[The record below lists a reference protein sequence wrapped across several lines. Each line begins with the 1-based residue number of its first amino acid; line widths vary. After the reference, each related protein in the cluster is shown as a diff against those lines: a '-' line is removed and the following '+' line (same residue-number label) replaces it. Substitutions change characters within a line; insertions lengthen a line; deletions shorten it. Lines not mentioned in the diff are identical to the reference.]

1 MSPSANQS
9 QTPLAV
15 CKRSEE
21 HRIQLTFC
29 LRASSMKDM
38 LDMPNPHKT
47 STGSAE
53 FFHKTYKYLKIQ
65 LLKEYGKSSH
75 H

>member
-15 CKRSEE
+15 CKSSGE

-29 LRASSMKDM
+29 LRDSSKNMP
-38 LDMPNPHKT
+38 DMPNACKA
-47 STGSAE
+47 STESAE
-53 FFHKTYKYLKIQ
+53 VFHKTYKNLKIQ
-65 LLKEYGKSSH
+65 LLKEDG
-75 H
+75 

>member
-1 MSPSANQS
+1 MNPSANQS

-29 LRASSMKDM
+29 LRASSKKDM
-38 LDMPNPHKT
+38 LDTPNPHKANNN
-47 STGSAE
+47 SAE
-53 FFHKTYKYLKIQ
+53 VFHKTYKYLKIQ
-65 LLKEYGKSSH
+65 LLKEDGKSSH